1 MEITTNLRKKFV
13 TDCKLPIKI
22 YEEPYFSY
30 QMNLFDKHYD
40 CLTKYK
46 CFIDSLKN
54 FSTEEEYFNYY
65 NSIKETM
72 MTTISTNP
80 HFFKNIGIISFAK
93 AFSNLNLE

>member
-54 FSTEEEYFNYY
+54 FHCLVTRIMAISPFLAIPS
-65 NSIKETM
+65 SI
-72 MTTISTNP
+72 
-80 HFFKNIGIISFAK
+80 
-93 AFSNLNLE
+93 